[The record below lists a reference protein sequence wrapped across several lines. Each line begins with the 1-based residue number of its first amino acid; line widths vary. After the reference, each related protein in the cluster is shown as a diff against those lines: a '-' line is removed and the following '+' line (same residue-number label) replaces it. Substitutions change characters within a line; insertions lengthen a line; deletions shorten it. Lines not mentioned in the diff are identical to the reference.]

1 MRVPDTNLLLYAI
14 NPDSPCRDAAQQCL
28 NEAAQSSEGMGL
40 TWIGLLVPAGTP
52 KEIVSRMQREIEK
65 IVNLPEIQERLSK
78 ARLQAAVYLK
88 DREIG
93 GVFLSRPPVLREPL
107 AVQAALDVVHDWL
120 AHPSV
125 SILQPGARHMDIM
138 SHLLLS
144 AGTAGNL
151 TSDAHLA
158 AIAIEHNAE
167 VLTFDRDFAR
177 FTGLRYQLLS

>member
-40 TWIGLLVPAGTP
+40 TWIGLLAFLRLTTP
-52 KEIVSRMQREIEK
+52 
-65 IVNLPEIQERLSK
+65 
-78 ARLQAAVYLK
+78 
-88 DREIG
+88 
-93 GVFLSRPPVLREPL
+93 PPVLREPL

-138 SHLLLS
+138 SRLLLS

>member
-40 TWIGLLVPAGTP
+40 TWIGLLAF
-52 KEIVSRMQREIEK
+52 
-65 IVNLPEIQERLSK
+65 LRLTT
-78 ARLQAAVYLK
+78 
-88 DREIG
+88 
-93 GVFLSRPPVLREPL
+93 RPPVLL
-107 AVQAALDVVHDWL
+107 ARRFVPPRALEATLLFCAVPAFVVNGNSLEADLPFL
-120 AHPSV
+120 AFW
-125 SILQPGARHMDIM
+125 
-138 SHLLLS
+138 LLS
-144 AGTAGNL
+144 IALVVAGRAG
-151 TSDAHLA
+151 LA